1 MVAVRLIT
9 YEVLDTP
16 SLQAPLDVKSYH
28 VPDEV
33 FGKLPCIR
41 HRLSDGWVA
50 KFLQIK
56 LKLLFKKKIFKLS

>member
-56 LKLLFKKKIFKLS
+56 